1 MLNADD
7 LRIIVKGLF
16 HDGLDTERLTETGRK
31 ELRAALEKVVEL
43 YDDAVLAPDRPSA
56 QIR

>member
-1 MLNADD
+1 MLSAND

-31 ELRAALEKVVEL
+31 ELRAALEKCVEL
-43 YDDAVLAPDRPSA
+43 YSVLASDRPSA
-56 QIR
+56 EIR